1 MEIKVFTEN
10 GKVPVTVMHIDGN
23 IDASTHDTFLAKAR
37 ELIKEGTRHILLD
50 LSHTAFISSAGWRAI
65 QTIFNE
71 LRSLHPEANL
81 SEEDMKKGIATGTYK
96 SPHLKLLNLSK
107 DVQTIFATTGFD
119 LFLET
124 FSDMKAAVAS
134 F

>member
-23 IDASTHDTFLAKAR
+23 IDGSTHEAFLAKAR
-37 ELIKEGTRHILLD
+37 QLIKEGARHILLD
-50 LSHTAFISSAGWRAI
+50 LSHTAFVSSAGWRAI

-71 LRSLHPEANL
+71 LRAQHPEANL
-81 SEEDMKKGIATGTYK
+81 SEEAMKKGIATGTYK

-107 DVQTIFATTGFD
+107 DVQAVFAVTGFD
-119 LFLET
+119 MFLES
-124 FSDMKAAVAS
+124 FSDMKEAVAS

>member
-1 MEIKVFTEN
+1 MEIKVFNEN

-23 IDASTHDTFLAKAR
+23 IDASTHDVFLAKAR
-37 ELIKEGTRHILLD
+37 ELIKEGTHHILLD

-107 DVQTIFATTGFD
+107 DAQTIFATTGFD

>member
-10 GKVPVTVMHIDGN
+10 GNVPVTVMHIDGN
-23 IDASTHDTFLAKAR
+23 IDSSTHDAFLTKAR
-37 ELIKEGTRHILLD
+37 QLIKDGAHHILLD
-50 LSHTAFISSAGWRAI
+50 LSHTAFVSSAGWRAI

-71 LRSLHPEANL
+71 LRSLHPSANL
-81 SEEDMKKGIATGTYK
+81 SEEEMKKGIANGTYK

-107 DVQTIFATTGFD
+107 DVQAVFVTTGFD
-119 LFLET
+119 LFLEAFT
-124 FSDMKAAVAS
+124 DMKTAIAS